1 MARINYRKYYEKCIG
16 QKVSDDFHIHH
27 LDSDREN
34 NHIHNLVAIPKKLHS
49 SYHRAELK
57 FSDSLKILN
66 SRRRF
71 DGWDEERIPKY
82 ITEYME
88 IRNKLFNYEM
98 QRDYLVYLN
107 NPDLVIYE
115 GGGLKEV
122 ERILKKYIHK
132 L

>member
-1 MARINYRKYYEKCIG
+1 M
-16 QKVSDDFHIHH
+16 
-27 LDSDREN
+27 
-34 NHIHNLVAIPKKLHS
+34 
-49 SYHRAELK
+49 
-57 FSDSLKILN
+57 KILN
-66 SRRRF
+66 SRRGF